1 MVYTM
6 PYMHKADNASKKTT
20 KEREEA
26 KLNQFNKEM
35 GEKIKALKLPKNIK
49 INTTNL
55 DKEFAAL
62 ADTDYGK

>member
-1 MVYTM
+1 M
-6 PYMHKADNASKKTT
+6 PYMHKAGNAAKKNT
-20 KEREEA
+20 KESEEA

-35 GEKIKALKLPKNIK
+35 GKKIKALKLAKTIK
-49 INTTNL
+49 IDTTNL

>member
-1 MVYTM
+1 M

>member
-1 MVYTM
+1 M
-6 PYMHKADNASKKTT
+6 PYMHKAGNAAKKNT
-20 KEREEA
+20 KESEES
-26 KLNQFNKEM
+26 KLNQFNTKM
-35 GEKIKALKLPKNIK
+35 GEKIKTLKLSKNIK